1 MGDFLYQYLWK
12 NTIGKTITII
22 YNVDTLKMRKT
33 KMKKNILAGI
43 AVLTVVGVI
52 GGANTVYAA
61 LTDSTLFSQQITGG
75 TLSTFIGDASGVEVT
90 TPNVVFPAKSVSNAV
105 QTSVG
110 TYGTNTERIY
120 VDNPGGADNGWTL
133 SLAATSGAS
142 ATWTSGGNTYPFNGA
157 SSALGQLTINATPGT
172 VTAEVGTTTGITK
185 GTSGTFSGGSN
196 TPISLL
202 AASAGSDNVNRV
214 YLTGVS
220 ASQTIPA
227 SQVAG
232 SYTIDFTQTAV
243 AL

>member
-1 MGDFLYQYLWK
+1 
-12 NTIGKTITII
+12 
-22 YNVDTLKMRKT
+22 
-33 KMKKNILAGI
+33 MKKNKIVSIAILAI
-43 AVLTVVGVI
+43 VGVI
-52 GGANTVYAA
+52 GGATSVHAA
-61 LTDSTLFSQQITGG
+61 LTDSTLFSQQINSG

-90 TPNVVFPAKSVSNAV
+90 SPNVVFPAQSVSNAV

-120 VDNPGGADNGWTL
+120 IDNPGGADSGWTL

-142 ATWTSGGNTYPFNGA
+142 ATWTSGGNTYPFNAA

-172 VTAEVGTTTGITK
+172 LTAAVGTTTGITK
-185 GTSGTFSGGSN
+185 GSTGTFSGGTN
-196 TPISLL
+196 TPIGLL
-202 AASAGSDNVNRV
+202 AASAGSDNIARV
-214 YLTGVS
+214 YLTGVT

>member
-1 MGDFLYQYLWK
+1 
-12 NTIGKTITII
+12 
-22 YNVDTLKMRKT
+22 
-33 KMKKNILAGI
+33 MKKSILI
-43 AVLTVVGVI
+43 STVVFAVI
-52 GGANTVYAA
+52 GVVGGATSVYAA
-61 LTDSTLFSQQITGG
+61 LTDSTLFSQQINSG
-75 TLSTFIGDASGVEVT
+75 TLSTFIGDTSGVEVT
-90 TPNVVFPAKSVSNAV
+90 TPNVVFPAKSVSTGV
-105 QTSVG
+105 QTSAG

-142 ATWTSGGNTYPFNGA
+142 ATWTSGGNTYPFNAA

-172 VTAEVGTTTGITK
+172 LTADVGTTTGITK
-185 GTSGTFSGGSN
+185 GTSGTFSGGTN
-196 TPISLL
+196 TPIGIL
-202 AASAGSDNVNRV
+202 AASAGSDNVARV